1 MKDFKNTNEICSD
14 IESTYFC
21 QLNKK
26 MTIVHGVGE
35 KRPSSR
41 DI

>member
-1 MKDFKNTNEICSD
+1 MSFIHEQIKRILIKNRTKRFLKI
-14 IESTYFC
+14 
-21 QLNKK
+21 K